1 MVEQRVWGA
10 KVVCSNHITQT
21 TNYIAPRSGNCPE
34 RGTVVLREGKVSDM
48 SITTETRRESFDKV
62 DKNRLYNL
70 ILTTIAKNGDSIEG
84 LTAREIAVILHKQ
97 GHTINADRQATQPRL
112 TELAQANRVK
122 VIGKKYDYVTQRN
135 VASYVLVG

>member
-1 MVEQRVWGA
+1 
-10 KVVCSNHITQT
+10 
-21 TNYIAPRSGNCPE
+21 
-34 RGTVVLREGKVSDM
+34 M

-70 ILTTIAKNGDSIEG
+70 ILTTIVNHGDSIEG

-97 GHTINADRQATQPRL
+97 GHIINADRQATQPRL
-112 TELAQANRVK
+112 TELAQANKVK

-135 VASYVLVG
+135 VASYVLVGYGL